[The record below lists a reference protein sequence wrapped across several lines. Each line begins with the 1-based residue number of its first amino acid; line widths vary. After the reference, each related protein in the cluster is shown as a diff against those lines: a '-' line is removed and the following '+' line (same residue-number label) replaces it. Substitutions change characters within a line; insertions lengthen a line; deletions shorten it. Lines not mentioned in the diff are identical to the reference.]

1 VHQLTPNDQP
11 LDDAALA
18 EFYRCP
24 PSQRWVRANFV
35 STLDGAAQG
44 PDYRSGSISG
54 AADKRAFALL
64 RALADVILV
73 GAGTARAEKY
83 GPAEIRPEFTAIRK
97 AHGHSED
104 TPPIAVIT
112 HSLDLPERLLTD
124 PRTLVF
130 VPGHRAG
137 ECAELSERVQVVLS
151 DGDWVDAGFVLK
163 TLDERGYRRISCEGG
178 PRLFAELVAQ
188 DLIDEL
194 CLTVAPLLFPGE
206 AFRVTRGYGLDQPVR
221 MHLAGLLEDDGYLFS
236 RWLRGPVSQ

>member
-1 VHQLTPNDQP
+1 MHLLTPNDQP
-11 LDDAALA
+11 LDDAELA

-24 PSQRWVRANFV
+24 TGRRWVRANFV

-54 AADKRAFALL
+54 TADKRAFALL

-83 GPAEIRPEFTAIRK
+83 GPAEIRPELAAVRK
-97 AHGHSED
+97 AHGHTED
-104 TPPIAVIT
+104 TPPIAVVT
-112 HSLDLPERLLTD
+112 SSLDLPERLLAD

-137 ECAELSERVQVVLS
+137 ECGELSERVQVVLS
-151 DGDWVDAGFVLK
+151 DDDRVDVGFVLD

-178 PRLFAELVAQ
+178 PRFFAELVAQ

-194 CLTVAPLLFPGE
+194 CLTMAPLLLPGK
-206 AFRVTRGYGLDQPVR
+206 ALRVTNGPPVEQPVQ
-221 MHLAGLLEDDGYLFS
+221 MLLAGLLEDDGYLFS
-236 RWLRGPVSQ
+236 RWLRRA